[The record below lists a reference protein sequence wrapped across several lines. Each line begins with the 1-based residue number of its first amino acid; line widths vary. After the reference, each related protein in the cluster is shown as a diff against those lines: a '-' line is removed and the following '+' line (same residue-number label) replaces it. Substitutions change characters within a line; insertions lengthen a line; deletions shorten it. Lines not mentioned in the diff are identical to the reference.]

1 MISGAGLLKTNLIET
16 LEKENKDVDDIRLRD
31 LKRRFNDLGATVE
44 KAKVEKQSVQEDNM
58 QSIKRMIEEVENDQ
72 TLKAHKNTIMTLTDK
87 LDVFNNE
94 KEEFES
100 FISKKLKNIQEEF
113 RMDLEG
119 IRSDNKSLISEFS
132 KQGSDRLF
140 SLGLNLK
147 KSQKQFADD
156 ADNLRINFEDRIEVF
171 REQIEKEN
179 QDLAERTERIEVRVL
194 SELDKIEQEIVLDK
208 RVREETNDKI
218 QNLIRE
224 MNVELSKKIEREK
237 SEREQSNNSLLV
249 LLEEACSRIERNFSN
264 SYN

>member
-1 MISGAGLLKTNLIET
+1 MISGTGLLKTNLMET
-16 LEKENKDVDDIRLRD
+16 LEKENKDAEDIRLRD

-44 KAKVEKQSVQEDNM
+44 KAKVEKQSVQEENIHT
-58 QSIKRMIEEVENDQ
+58 IKRMIDEIENDQ
-72 TLKAHKNTIMTLTDK
+72 TLKLHKNTICGLIDK
-87 LDVFNNE
+87 LELFKND

-100 FISKKLKNIQEEF
+100 AISKKLRNIQEEF
-113 RMDLEG
+113 RLNLDG

-147 KSQKQFADD
+147 KTQKQFSDEAE
-156 ADNLRINFEDRIEVF
+156 NIKINFEDRIEVF

-179 QDLAERTERIEVRVL
+179 QDLAERTERIEIKVL
-194 SELDKIEQEIVLDK
+194 SELDKIEEEIVLDK

-237 SEREQSNNSLLV
+237 NEREQSNNSLLV